1 MASSHDIK
9 ESQQTYTGF
18 IGAAK
23 WGTVAVMLIAALVVF
38 LITR

>member
-1 MASSHDIK
+1 MASHNDIK
-9 ESQQTYTGF
+9 GSQQTYASF